1 MATAKPSSA
10 SMAQEGD
17 GGTRDISAAD
27 SSRLQD
33 RMKQLRRA
41 TIPHEERSGS
51 LSLAAGE
58 QVDDQR
64 EVF

>member
-1 MATAKPSSA
+1 
-10 SMAQEGD
+10 MAQEGD
-17 GGTRDISAAD
+17 GGTRDISAVD
-27 SSRLQD
+27 SSCLQN

-51 LSLAAGE
+51 LSLADGE
-58 QVDDQR
+58 QADDQR